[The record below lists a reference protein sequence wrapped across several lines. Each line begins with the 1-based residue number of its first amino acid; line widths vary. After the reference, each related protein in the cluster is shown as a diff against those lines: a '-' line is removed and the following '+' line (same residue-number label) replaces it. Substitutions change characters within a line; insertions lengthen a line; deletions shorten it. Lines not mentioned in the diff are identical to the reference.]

1 MDNCDKFKT
10 EKKAVRLNLDV
21 RTIKMLHELSIKNAG
36 SKSQAA
42 RKAIQ
47 DAYKREFEQ

>member
-1 MDNCDKFKT
+1 MVQNNKI
-10 EKKAVRLNLDV
+10 AVRLNLDV
-21 RTIKMLHELSIKNAG
+21 KTIKMLEELSEKNAG

-47 DAYKREFEQ
+47 NEHKREFSK